1 MKLKPHYRSTY
12 LTVIIVYVVYTL
24 YLLFKHPDTQNLL
37 NVFLFIS
44 VLMTWFSMI
53 GLLFYLNQL
62 NDIYAGTIISWVAMI
77 AASFI
82 IIYVFGHIH
91 IQQPII
97 ITIFAYLYLLWI
109 VISIDWYR
117 YLMTTE

>member
-12 LTVIIVYVVYTL
+12 LAIIIVYIVYTL

-44 VLMTWFSMI
+44 ILMTWFSMI

-62 NDIYAGTIISWVAMI
+62 NDIYIGTIISWVAMI
-77 AASFI
+77 AISFA

-91 IQQPII
+91 IHQSII
-97 ITIFAYLYLLWI
+97 ITICAYIYLLWI

>member
-12 LTVIIVYVVYTL
+12 WIAIIVCIIYTL
-24 YLLFKHPDTQNLL
+24 YLLFKHPDTQSLL

-62 NDIYAGTIISWVAMI
+62 DDIYAGTIISWVVMI
-77 AASFI
+77 AASFA

-97 ITIFAYLYLLWI
+97 ITIFAYIYLLLI